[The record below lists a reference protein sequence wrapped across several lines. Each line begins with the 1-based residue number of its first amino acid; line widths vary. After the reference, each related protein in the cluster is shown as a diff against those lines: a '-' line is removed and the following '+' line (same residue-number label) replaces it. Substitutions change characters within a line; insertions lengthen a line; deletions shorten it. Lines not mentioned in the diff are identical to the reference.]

1 MRKEH
6 CKADQ
11 VLRLLREGLPGQ
23 TENASSVL

>member
-11 VLRLLREGLPGQ
+11 VLRLLNEGLPAQ
-23 TENASSVL
+23 TENALLS